1 MVLVF
6 VARFDKATKLNV
18 DQGINSEI
26 VYQNF
31 NMFFRLF
38 NIAWSSVLILSAAAG
53 CTLPGGLGGNTSA
66 AVPTTY
72 GVIKV
77 IDQGNTKQ
85 IGAVNFLEQKD
96 YESGETATDRG
107 LGKVTNANLFAG
119 PNKDQYYLVSQ
130 KQGIY
135 FTENAGQFWKRI
147 YIFSLESTKATVE
160 ERAAERESQANKNNL
175 LSINGF
181 SIDPNDPNTIYIA
194 GQLGQIGKIY
204 KTINKGKTFEEKYS
218 EVNPDVA
225 VFRVAVNPADSFQV
239 FAILGADTVIK
250 SSDGGETWQKIH
262 VFKDGGSILQFG
274 FLPYLNN
281 FFYVFQAKSGI
292 LSSADQG
299 ATWVNSK
306 MQRDASQTNASQPQD
321 ALSFTAGDSLQFGN
335 FERLIPIRAKPG
347 DFLMLADRQ
356 LWQTNDISKTWK
368 KINLPL
374 QAEQNQITALDV
386 DPFVGLD
393 KIYFTIGNK
402 LFTSLNRGVS
412 WSSETL
418 PVTVTVTKIFVDQ
431 NDPSVLYMSLGI
443 SS

>member
-1 MVLVF
+1 
-6 VARFDKATKLNV
+6 
-18 DQGINSEI
+18 
-26 VYQNF
+26 
-31 NMFFRLF
+31 MFFRLF

-53 CTLPGGLGGNTSA
+53 CTLPAGLGGNSSSA
-66 AVPTTY
+66 ANTTSF

-96 YESGETATDRG
+96 FETGQTVTERG
-107 LGKVTNANLFAG
+107 LGRVTNANLFAG
-119 PNKDQYYLVSQ
+119 PNKDEYYLVSQ

-135 FTENAGQFWKRI
+135 FTENAGQLWRRI

-160 ERAAERESQANKNNL
+160 ERAAEREAQANKNNL

-181 SIDPNDPNTIYIA
+181 AIDPNDPNIIYVA
-194 GQLGQIGKIY
+194 GQLGNIGKIY
-204 KTINKGKTFEEKYS
+204 KTTNKGRTFEEKYS

-225 VFRVAVNPADSFQV
+225 VFRVTVNPADSFQV
-239 FAILGADTVIK
+239 YAILGADTIIK
-250 SSDGGETWQKIH
+250 SSDGGDTWQKIH
-262 VFKDGGSILQFG
+262 VFKTGGSILQFG
-274 FLPYLNN
+274 FLADLNN

-292 LSSADQG
+292 SASPDQG
-299 ATWVNSK
+299 VTWVNSP
-306 MQRDASQTNASQPQD
+306 MQREASQTNGAQPQD
-321 ALSFTAGDSLQFGN
+321 ALSLSAGNSLQFGN
-335 FERLIPIRAKPG
+335 FERLIPVKAKPG

-356 LWQTNDISKTWK
+356 LWQTSDITKPWK

-393 KIYFTIGNK
+393 KIYLTIQNK
-402 LFTSLNRGVS
+402 LFVSLNRGES

-418 PVTVTVTKIFVDQ
+418 PVTVTVTRIFVDQ
-431 NDPSVLYMSLGI
+431 NDPSVLYMTLGTNQ
-443 SS
+443 